1 MSDTDQSIRH
11 TNPPERLGP
20 YRILQVLG
28 EGAMGVVYE
37 AEETSPVRRHVAL
50 KVVKAGLNSKEI
62 AARFDAERQALA
74 VMDHVGIAKVFAAG
88 ATETGEPFVAIE
100 LVKGLPITGYCDAH
114 KLSVQQRLEL
124 FIGVCHA
131 VQHAHQKGII
141 HRDLKP
147 SNILVGEHDGRAAP
161 KVIDFGIAKAL
172 GAALTDI
179 TFVTQWGQAIGTP
192 AYMSPEQA
200 ESSGLDVDT
209 RADIY
214 SLGVLLYELLV
225 GQLPLDPRAMSLP
238 AFLARLATG
247 DASPPTPSAR
257 VSTLGGDGQFVAHA
271 RGTSIAHLRVELKGD
286 LDWIVMK
293 ALEPDRARR
302 YATANELAADIQR
315 HLADEPVMAH
325 SPSTA
330 YRLSKFVRR
339 HRAGATAA
347 IIASV
352 AITAGAVAA
361 TIGLVRA
368 RHAERSATEEAKTA
382 EAVTTFLVDLFKV
395 SNPSEARGNAI
406 TAREILDRGTEHIRG
421 ELKDQPLLRARLM
434 QTLGTVDESLG
445 LYEPARALLSDA
457 LQIRE
462 HELGPNDQ
470 VVAEN
475 LTALS
480 AVSTLQGNYTEAERQ
495 LRAALAIREQRGLRN
510 DTATATTL
518 MGLAGISARQ
528 NKNAEAESSYV
539 RAIAIDEAA
548 LGSSSRRLP
557 RMLRSLAVVHMREKH
572 YATADS
578 LIHRALDIQERT
590 LGRGHV
596 DVAATLLNLGA
607 LYWTEDRFA
616 DALAPYERARA
627 IDEKALGPDHPD
639 LASVL
644 NNLAETYWKLNRYA
658 EAETLFRRALAIKEK
673 ALPAGNPSIA
683 VTLNGLASLLRDEKR
698 YAEAES
704 LFRQA
709 LEIRERAFGPSNPN
723 VVETLKA
730 YAVLLKNTGRAREAA
745 ALEARAVAAAGP
757 AK

>member
-1 MSDTDQSIRH
+1 MSGADATTRH
-11 TNPPERLGP
+11 PNPPERLGP

-28 EGAMGVVYE
+28 EGAMGIVYE

-50 KVVKAGLNSKEI
+50 KVVKAGLHSKEI
-62 AARFDAERQALA
+62 AARFDSERQALA
-74 VMDHVGIAKVFAAG
+74 VMDHSGIAKVFAAG
-88 ATETGEPFVAIE
+88 ATESGEPFVAME
-100 LVKGLPITGYCDAH
+100 LVKGLPITEYCDAH
-114 KLSVQQRLEL
+114 KLSVQERLEL
-124 FIGVCHA
+124 FVGVCQA

-147 SNILVGEHDGRAAP
+147 SNILVAEHDGRAEP
-161 KVIDFGIAKAL
+161 KIIDFGIAKAL
-172 GAALTDI
+172 GTALTDI

-214 SLGVLLYELLV
+214 SLGVLLYEVLV
-225 GQLPLDPRAMSLP
+225 GRLPLDPGVMGLP

-247 DASPPTPSAR
+247 EASPPTPSAR
-257 VSTLGGDGQFVAHA
+257 LRTLGRDDQLIAHA
-271 RGTSIAHLRVELKGD
+271 RGTDPARLRGELKGD

-302 YATANELAADIQR
+302 YATASELAMDIER
-315 HLADEPVMAH
+315 HLANEPVLAH

-339 HRAGATAA
+339 HRAGAGAA
-347 IIASV
+347 IIAVV
-352 AITAGAVAA
+352 AITAGGIAA
-361 TIGLVRA
+361 TVGLVRA
-368 RHAERSATEEAKTA
+368 RRAERVATQEAA
-382 EAVTTFLVDLFKV
+382 AAQHVTTFLVDLFKV
-395 SNPSEARGNAI
+395 SNPSEARGNAV
-406 TAREILDRGTEHIRG
+406 TAREILDRGTERIRG

-434 QTLGTVDESLG
+434 QTLGTVHQSLG
-445 LYEPARALLSDA
+445 LYKPAHALLADA

-475 LTALS
+475 LTALA
-480 AVSTLQGNYTEAERQ
+480 AVATLEGDYAEAERL
-495 LRAALAIREQRGLRN
+495 LRAALAIRERRGQRA
-510 DTATATTL
+510 DTATATIL

-528 NKNAEAESSYV
+528 NKNVEAESSYV
-539 RAIAIDEAA
+539 RAIAIEETA
-548 LGSSSRRLP
+548 LGASSPRIP
-557 RMLRSLAVVHMREKH
+557 RMLRSLAVVQMREQH
-572 YATADS
+572 YPTADS
-578 LIHRALDIQERT
+578 LLRRALDIQERT
-590 LGRGHV
+590 LGRDHP

-607 LYWTEDRFA
+607 LDWTEGRFA
-616 DALAPYERARA
+616 DALAPYERARV
-627 IDEKALGPDHPD
+627 IDEKALGPEHPD

-658 EAETLFRRALAIKEK
+658 EAEPLFRRALAIKEH

-698 YAEAES
+698 YAEAEP
-704 LFRQA
+704 LFKQA
-709 LEIRERAFGPSNPN
+709 LEIRGKAFGPVNPN
-723 VVETLKA
+723 VAETLKA
-730 YAVLLKNTGRAREAA
+730 YAALLRSTGRAREAA
-745 ALEARAVAAAGP
+745 ALEARAVR